1 MAHNIS
7 CLSVFLEF
15 AKVNLAG
22 GGGVPL
28 GDWRDSGILQDP
40 NGQTLGKNG
49 GSSHNG
55 DGS

>member
-28 GDWRDSGILQDP
+28 GNWRDSGILQDP
-40 NGQTLGKNG
+40 NGQTLGRSG
-49 GSSHNG
+49 GCSHNG